1 VLLQLERER
10 ERVNADDAIPDS
22 QPLGE
27 DSDYGS
33 PVQVRS
39 TADIVND
46 NSLNSAR
53 DTSDESARRRD
64 KRPVSD
70 ASSPSQPAAKRARDH
85 AAALEPEY
93 VITVSNINRRKE
105 RERRRRLESRLSEVF
120 VTEEEDNMQD
130 AYIRENGRKLS
141 WLAK

>member
-27 DSDYGS
+27 DSDYSS
-33 PVQVRS
+33 PVQVQS

-46 NSLNSAR
+46 NGPDSAR
-53 DTSDESARRRD
+53 DTSDKSARRCRD

-70 ASSPSQPAAKRARDH
+70 TSS
-85 AAALEPEY
+85 
-93 VITVSNINRRKE
+93 
-105 RERRRRLESRLSEVF
+105 LS
-120 VTEEEDNMQD
+120 
-130 AYIRENGRKLS
+130 
-141 WLAK
+141 